1 MTSSNLVGTA
11 IQRQGCLLSA
21 EAVEF
26 YNTLVALLALAA
38 LAIAV
43 GLVVY
48 RMVKGPQAVA
58 GLGNTPLWFAWL
70 VALLATLGSLVY
82 SEVIHFI
89 PCRLCW
95 YQRIAMYPLSVVLLV
110 GAIRKEVLAKY
121 YGLPLALGGLAI
133 SIWHYFVQAFPSLEG
148 GFCDPLNPCSAKYV
162 EMFGF
167 VSIPFMAGSGFT
179 LIAVLLTFY
188 LRASHDE

>member
-1 MTSSNLVGTA
+1 M
-11 IQRQGCLLSA
+11 SA
-21 EAVEF
+21 EAVNF

-48 RMVKGPQAVA
+48 RMVKGPEAAA
-58 GLGNTPLWFAWL
+58 GLGTTPLWFAWL
-70 VALLATLGSLVY
+70 VALVATVGSLVY
-82 SEVIHFI
+82 SEAIHFV

-110 GAIRKEVLAKY
+110 GAIRKEAVAKY
-121 YGLPLALGGLAI
+121 YGLPLALGGLVI
-133 SIWHYFVQAFPSLEG
+133 SIWHYLIQMNPSLEG
-148 GFCDPLNPCSAKYV
+148 GSCDPFNPCSARYV

-167 VSIPFMAGSGFT
+167 VSIPFMAGAGFT
-179 LIAVLLTFY
+179 LIVVLLTFY
-188 LRASHDE
+188 VRAFNHE